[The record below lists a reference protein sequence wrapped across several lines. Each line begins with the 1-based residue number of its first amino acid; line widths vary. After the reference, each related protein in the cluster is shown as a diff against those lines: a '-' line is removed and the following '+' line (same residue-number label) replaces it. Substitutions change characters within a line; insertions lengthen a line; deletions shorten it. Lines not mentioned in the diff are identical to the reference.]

1 MTPEYKARRAEKHRL
16 QRTDTGVTE
25 ATNFR
30 LQAEFDSPDTLGL
43 WEGGIQALKGAINW
57 VSLKSRATRTASFKN
72 TSGKSSSDVVERS
85 VDFYHGKKRDPHYAE
100 RVAAAEKVE
109 SMALAEEPCP
119 DCGSG
124 HHRSCDVKLAAS

>member
-1 MTPEYKARRAEKHRL
+1 MTPGYKTRRAEKHRL

-30 LQAEFDSPDTLGL
+30 LQAEFDTSDKLGL
-43 WEGGIQALKGAINW
+43 CEGGIQALKGAINW

-85 VDFYHGKKRDPHYAE
+85 VDFYHGKKRDPRYAE
-100 RVAAAEKVE
+100 RVAAAEEATRIATEDHGDVIAQVV
-109 SMALAEEPCP
+109 SSEPT
-119 DCGSG
+119 
-124 HHRSCDVKLAAS
+124 AS